1 MSDTTQPSNT
11 TPTDQQDPS
20 EDNSNNQTQDNK
32 KKPRTGPKRRKV
44 THGKIMSIKKHLLSL
59 FFFFQQLVFTV
70 DAHIWPVM
78 KVWLIYNCI
87 HLDTDP
93 HSQKVALVNVAS
105 SEVLDIYV
113 MMK

>member
-44 THGKIMSIKKHLLSL
+44 THGKIMIIKKLLLSL
-59 FFFFQQLVFTV
+59 SFSTACVYCRRSHMTCDEGV
-70 DAHIWPVM
+70 IN
-78 KVWLIYNCI
+78 I
-87 HLDTDP
+87 
-93 HSQKVALVNVAS
+93 
-105 SEVLDIYV
+105 
-113 MMK
+113 

>member
-44 THGKIMSIKKHLLSL
+44 THGKIRIIKKLLLSLSL
-59 FFFFQQLVFTV
+59 FFNSLC
-70 DAHIWPVM
+70 
-78 KVWLIYNCI
+78 L
-87 HLDTDP
+87 L
-93 HSQKVALVNVAS
+93 
-105 SEVLDIYV
+105 
-113 MMK
+113 